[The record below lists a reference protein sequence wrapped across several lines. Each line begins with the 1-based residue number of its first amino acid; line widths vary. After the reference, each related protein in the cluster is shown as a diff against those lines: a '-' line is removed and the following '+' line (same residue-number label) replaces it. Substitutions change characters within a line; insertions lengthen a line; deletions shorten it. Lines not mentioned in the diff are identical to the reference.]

1 MLKKIDD
8 MVDRLTQKTVH
19 KSKEAVKKEI
29 AETIDELTE
38 GENGKKL
45 LIAACIVSVAS
56 LIVSVFMRNSKPVI
70 VNVYN
75 HA

>member
-8 MVDRLTQKTVH
+8 MVDKLTQKTVH

-38 GENGKKL
+38 GKNGKKL

-56 LIVSVFMRNSKPVI
+56 LIISVMMRNSKPVI

>member
-1 MLKKIDD
+1 MLKKIDA

>member
-1 MLKKIDD
+1 MLKKIDSLID
-8 MVDRLTQKTVH
+8 GFTQKTVH
-19 KSKEAVKKEI
+19 KSADAVKKEI
-29 AETIDELTE
+29 KETIDELTE

-45 LIAACIVSVAS
+45 LIAACILSVAS
-56 LIVSVFMRNSKPVI
+56 LIISVMMRNSKPVI

>member
-45 LIAACIVSVAS
+45 LVAACVVSVVS